1 MLINQS
7 LYQWIYITYIKITLC
22 DIVMQVGYDQIG
34 TGCSSRL
41 IGRSTTILMSWS
53 IRSTLLDG
61 RKKKIKVRGRKGG
74 FWWKGESKSTMH
86 RMSLSHQTCTWTHQG
101 WFKYTVRSSSP
112 SGYKVRACNRRLK
125 QDERNVTAHTHRHTN
140 THIYMTRC
148 PLRLREEMLGAYT
161 ERLCLCWRIGN
172 GRLRTIRNIP
182 RSCCFLIENHHEKAC
197 LCRHDRDCF
206 VVYVCWFPF
215 ER

>member
-1 MLINQS
+1 M
-7 LYQWIYITYIKITLC
+7 
-22 DIVMQVGYDQIG
+22 
-34 TGCSSRL
+34 
-41 IGRSTTILMSWS
+41 
-53 IRSTLLDG
+53 DG
-61 RKKKIKVRGRKGG
+61 RKKKDKGERAKGWILMEKGKARAQCIACRYHTKHAPEPIRGDSSILFDPPLQADIKV
-74 FWWKGESKSTMH
+74 H
-86 RMSLSHQTCTWTHQG
+86 
-101 WFKYTVRSSSP
+101 
-112 SGYKVRACNRRLK
+112 ACKRRLK

-140 THIYMTRC
+140 THTHMTRC